1 MKRIPLSESPGCL
14 KPNNERGRVIDLMG
28 LVVSTDLVLFSFP
41 PFSPIP
47 LPPFSPILESLQS
60 VHFGVAKGLG
70 SLVGGAILKV
80 TENDSI
86 FLFAASSI
94 FALVT
99 AFIYTI
105 YTLVYPVDPDAI
117 AGN

>member
-1 MKRIPLSESPGCL
+1 MHEDASLTL
-14 KPNNERGRVIDLMG
+14 WALF
-28 LVVSTDLVLFSFP
+28 LFSLP
-41 PFSPIP
+41 AIP
-47 LPPFSPILESLQS
+47 KSFQS

-70 SLVGGAILKV
+70 SLVGGAILKA
-80 TENDSI
+80 TGNDSI

-99 AFIYTI
+99 AIIYTI
-105 YTLVYPVDPDAI
+105 YTLVYPVDPNAI